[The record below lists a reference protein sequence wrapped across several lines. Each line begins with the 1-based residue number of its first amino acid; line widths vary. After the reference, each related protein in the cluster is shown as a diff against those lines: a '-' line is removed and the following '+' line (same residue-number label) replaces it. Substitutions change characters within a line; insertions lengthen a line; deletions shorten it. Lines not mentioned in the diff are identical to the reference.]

1 MFHTSNLNLSP
12 NLTLMC
18 VCHPYNTCTH
28 YLICGDMEYC
38 LFNANCCSM
47 VWKNEPRRSP
57 LSKPPISAS
66 GADMDSANDFLVAN
80 AFLLLCESELE
91 IFFTK
96 LQQDA

>member
-1 MFHTSNLNLSP
+1 
-12 NLTLMC
+12 
-18 VCHPYNTCTH
+18 
-28 YLICGDMEYC
+28 
-38 LFNANCCSM
+38 M